1 MAMVQMELGIGLG
14 QLRRHAEAAAALRR
28 AVGLRLD
35 LARAWPALA
44 EQLEMLGDEHDA
56 AEANAW
62 HTRHG
67 NRDPALVRARLQ
79 DAPADILAL
88 QMLADLQARTGHDQE
103 AAALLQ
109 RALEIEPGFRAARL
123 DLVKAL
129 NRRELPY
136 QALAHLDALLGVEPD
151 NPAYRT

>member
-1 MAMVQMELGIGLG
+1 
-14 QLRRHAEAAAALRR
+14 
-28 AVGLRLD
+28 
-35 LARAWPALA
+35 
-44 EQLEMLGDEHDA
+44 
-56 AEANAW
+56 
-62 HTRHG
+62 
-67 NRDPALVRARLQ
+67 
-79 DAPADILAL
+79 
-88 QMLADLQARTGHDQE
+88 MLADLQARTGHDQE